1 MTFHDTKRGRA
12 SIALAGLLAVFS
24 LALVGC
30 SAAGALGLLGS
41 PTATRTPAPTAT
53 ATATRT
59 ATPTAT
65 LTPTPTS
72 TPTPTPEP
80 LRLTVSFDPP
90 QVKQGHTL
98 LIQVQA
104 NRAITV
110 SGALDD
116 QVLRFAPLPTGAWGV
131 VGVPM
136 SAQAGG
142 HPVQL
147 TITDSLGA
155 SVSTTVST
163 VVLAADFGSEHI
175 QIPPDKTNLLNAEV
189 AQEDAR
195 QLEEAFATLTPEKLW
210 NGAFVQPFDGP
221 VTSPF
226 GIRRTYND
234 GRDGYHTGLDI
245 SGAPGSPVVAAA
257 GGRVVL
263 AAALQVHGSTVVLDH
278 GWGVCTAY
286 YHLSQILVS
295 AGQEVTQGEQVGL
308 IGNTGLSTGA
318 HLHWDVRVSGVPV
331 QPQEWTTRVF
341 PQ

>member
-116 QVLRFAPLPTGAWGV
+116 QALRFAPLPTGAWGV
-131 VGVPM
+131 VGVRV
-136 SAQAGG
+136 SAEAGG

-195 QLEEAFATLTPEKLW
+195 QLEAAFATLTPQQLW
-210 NGAFVQPFDGP
+210 KGAFVQPFDGP

-226 GIRRTYND
+226 GILRIYN
-234 GRDGYHTGLDI
+234 GEPGSNHPGLDL

-257 GGRVVL
+257 AGRVVL
-263 AAALQVHGSTVVLDH
+263 AAALQTHGNTVVLDH

>member
-1 MTFHDTKRGRA
+1 MTFHNTARGRA
-12 SIALAGLLAVFS
+12 RLVLAVLLAS
-24 LALVGC
+24 LSLGLVGC
-30 SAAGALGLLGS
+30 SVAGTLGLFGS
-41 PTATRTPAPTAT
+41 PTATRMPTLTAT

-65 LTPTPTS
+65 LTLTPTS
-72 TPTPTPEP
+72 TPTPTSEP

-90 QVKQGHTL
+90 QVEQGHTL

-116 QVLRFAPLPTGAWGV
+116 QALRFAPLPAGAWGV
-131 VGVPM
+131 VGVPV
-136 SAQAGG
+136 SAQVGG

-147 TITDSLGA
+147 NITDSLGA
-155 SVSTTVST
+155 GVSTTVST
-163 VVLAADFGSEHI
+163 VVVAADYASEHI
-175 QIPPDKTNLLNAEV
+175 EIPADKTNLLSPEV

-195 QLEEAFATLTPEKLW
+195 QLDAAFASLTPQQLW
-210 NGAFVQPFDGP
+210 KGAFVQPFDGP

-226 GIRRTYND
+226 GIRRIYND
-234 GRDGYHTGLDI
+234 ELGGYHTGLDL

-257 GGRVVL
+257 AGRVVL
-263 AAALQVHGSTVVLDH
+263 AAALQVHGNAVVLDH

-295 AGQEVTQGEQVGL
+295 VGQEVIQGEQVGL

-318 HLHWDVRVSGVPV
+318 HLHWDVRVGGVPV
-331 QPQEWTTRVF
+331 QPQEWIGRTF